1 MVSIKDYL
9 NTNVVKGFTSVDD
22 VEKSDYQRV
31 RNGKLEQVPDNRV
44 SYGSESREL
53 KCGCSVNIPKG
64 IKPYSEDE
72 EDYMREKGLIKDKQ
86 TGVSSSATVCGQ
98 CHKTLSSD

>member
-9 NTNVVKGFTSVDD
+9 NTDVVKGFTSVDD

-31 RNGKLEQVPDNRV
+31 RHGKLEQVHNKV
-44 SYGSESREL
+44 TKTATESREL